1 MAVSS
6 FPLVFL
12 WSCSKKYIDLPR
24 IYFLYFLYYEL
35 MKVFEKIKHSMQ
47 KWCCWHPIYLLK
59 SGANKACGISLSSV
73 LVASIYYITL
83 YNDYTQ
89 YRRGLKAVLHWFT
102 HTLLVEVIS
111 LLGREAS
118 LSCCINHIVYVW
130 LSVSNFW
137 KMLAVFETRGFFL

>member
-1 MAVSS
+1 
-6 FPLVFL
+6 
-12 WSCSKKYIDLPR
+12 
-24 IYFLYFLYYEL
+24 

-89 YRRGLKAVLHWFT
+89 YRRGLKAVLIREGGFIE
-102 HTLLVEVIS
+102 LLYKPYSICMIVSEQF
-111 LLGREAS
+111 LENAS
-118 LSCCINHIVYVW
+118 SVW
-130 LSVSNFW
+130 
-137 KMLAVFETRGFFL
+137 